1 MSESIEFQNE
11 CLVHPIRDGGAGGAR
26 PSQSQAS
33 QVSIK
38 RDQLQC
44 QLVPLGHR
52 QVRPSIYLLLPCACI
67 ATNTT
72 MTTSAVVVSPVRS
85 LLGFGARRCRR
96 LLVVVELSSNGS
108 NSAKR
113 RLSHEPACSSVSGR
127 YTYYNHR
134 LRSAAVSPV
143 AVASPSPA
151 SSSPTGDGSQV
162 QMQDASFFVAD
173 NSDNDDKDGLGSN
186 GFPASTSADGGT
198 TCTSVRVVGPRDAQY
213 SHAGSIRQEN
223 SWTCVAGTPP
233 HLLNCGTGGL
243 PLGLV
248 RSGGSNSCPQPL
260 RLTPLHYLGGATLSG
275 TCHCHPPQRAR
286 HMSTW
291 TDILPSVPEFAQ
303 HWTVWGGSG
312 IILKTIHHDGAV
324 PYWACMAITNILVR
338 SSLIPLV
345 IQSAHTSSRFAKV
358 APEVQF
364 LLTIFQQDMKGLR
377 ERNEGVGTQFLLM
390 KATWQTLS
398 GLYKVHKI
406 HPFAVFR
413 SPLMQLPVFWYFS
426 VDIRKIISGA
436 DPGLAQSLTEGG
448 LLWVT
453 DLTEPDP
460 WYGLPILGG
469 LLLYANVEVALGK
482 RILSGEATSKAN
494 VAVMLKDFFQSEFL
508 PCPKLVDVV

>member
-1 MSESIEFQNE
+1 M
-11 CLVHPIRDGGAGGAR
+11 
-26 PSQSQAS
+26 
-33 QVSIK
+33 
-38 RDQLQC
+38 
-44 QLVPLGHR
+44 
-52 QVRPSIYLLLPCACI
+52 
-67 ATNTT
+67 
-72 MTTSAVVVSPVRS
+72 
-85 LLGFGARRCRR
+85 
-96 LLVVVELSSNGS
+96 VELSSNGS

-243 PLGLV
+243 PSGLV

-345 IQSAHTSSRFAKV
+345 IQSAQTSSRFAKV

>member
-1 MSESIEFQNE
+1 
-11 CLVHPIRDGGAGGAR
+11 
-26 PSQSQAS
+26 
-33 QVSIK
+33 
-38 RDQLQC
+38 
-44 QLVPLGHR
+44 
-52 QVRPSIYLLLPCACI
+52 
-67 ATNTT
+67 
-72 MTTSAVVVSPVRS
+72 MTTSAAVVSPVRS
-85 LLGFGARRCRR
+85 LLGFGARSYRR
-96 LLVVVELSSNGS
+96 LVDVELNSNGS
-108 NSAKR
+108 NNAKR
-113 RLSHEPACSSVSGR
+113 RLSHKPACSSASGR
-127 YTYYNHR
+127 YTNYHR
-134 LRSAAVSPV
+134 LRSASVSPV
-143 AVASPSPA
+143 VVASPSPA
-151 SSSPTGDGSQV
+151 FSRTGDGMQV
-162 QMQDASFFVAD
+162 EMQDASFFVAN
-173 NSDNDDKDGLGSN
+173 NSDNNDKDVLGAD
-186 GFPASTSADGGT
+186 GFPYTTSADGIPLH
-198 TCTSVRVVGPRDAQY
+198 VVGPRDAQY
-213 SHAGSIRQEN
+213 CRAGSIQQKK
-223 SWTCVAGTPP
+223 SWTCAGTTPD
-233 HLLNCGTGGL
+233 LLIGGTGGL
-243 PLGLV
+243 QLGLV
-248 RSGGSNSCPQPL
+248 RSGGSSSCLQPIP
-260 RLTPLHYLGGATLSG
+260 PLHLGSTMSG
-275 TCHCHPPQRAR
+275 PCHCHPLQRAR

-364 LLTIFQQDMKGLR
+364 LLTIFQKDIKGLR
-377 ERNEGVGTQFLLM
+377 ERKESPGTQFLVM

-398 GLYKVHKI
+398 ALYKVHKI

-426 VDIRKIISGA
+426 IDLRKIINGA

-482 RILSGEATSKAN
+482 KILSGEATSKAN
-494 VAVMLKDFFQSEFL
+494 VAVTLKDFFQSESL
-508 PCPKLVDVV
+508 PRAS